1 MYVTYNRSCSE
12 SICRYFITT
21 ALALNGYKQEQTK
34 YFMCAISQRTHENTN
49 IILMTLTSCTNELPH
64 RVLKKNYAG
73 SMMTYSRV

>member
-12 SICRYFITT
+12 SICRYFKTT

-49 IILMTLTSCTNELPH
+49 IILMTLTSCTNEFPH
-64 RVLKKNYAG
+64 RVLKINYAG